1 MKKSLL
7 FALVAVA
14 MLGACNDAKTV
25 QQQSDEVATN
35 DTTEVRTV
43 ECVAS
48 GDVVYVN
55 IENVLNMSKLY
66 AKEGVALQTK
76 VEAFQQKAASAQE
89 SWAKKEQNLANEYT
103 KLQNE
108 AVKLQQDYEKGL
120 ITTLNAQ
127 KKGEELATKEQSIQ
141 SRLSTLQASAQS
153 ESEQLAQEEQVLA
166 EEQVVIMNRFNTLVR
181 KALDDINADKRYKM
195 IVDGMTVI
203 DADPSLNISDLVLAK
218 VDELYEAGAL
228 E

>member
-7 FALVAVA
+7 FALAAVA
-14 MLGACNDAKTV
+14 MLGACSDAKKIEE
-25 QQQSDEVATN
+25 QSGEATASDN
-35 DTTEVRTV
+35 TEVQTV

-48 GDVVYVN
+48 GDIVYVN
-55 IENVLNMSKLY
+55 LDNILNNSKIY
-66 AKEGVALQTK
+66 AKEGAALQAK
-76 VEAFQQKAASAQE
+76 VQTFQEKAASVQE

-108 AVKLQQDYEKGL
+108 AIKLQQDYEKGL

-127 KKGEELATKEQSIQ
+127 KKSEELATKEQSIQ
-141 SRLSTLQASAQS
+141 SRLSTLQSSAQT
-153 ESEQLAQEEQVLA
+153 EGEQLAKEEQALA
-166 EEQVVIMNRFNTLVR
+166 EEQAVIMNRFNTLVR
-181 KALDDINADKRYKM
+181 KAIDEINADKRYKM

-218 VDELYEAGAL
+218 VDELYEAGTL

>member
-14 MLGACNDAKTV
+14 MLGACSDAEKA
-25 QQQSDEVATN
+25 QQTSGEVTASDVT
-35 DTTEVRTV
+35 DVRTV

-48 GDVVYVN
+48 GDVVYVHLDS
-55 IENVLNMSKLY
+55 VLNMSKLY
-66 AKEGVALQTK
+66 ATEGTALQTK
-76 VEAFQQKAASAQE
+76 VQAFQQKAASAQE
-89 SWAKKEQNLANEYT
+89 SWAKKEQNLAAEYN

-127 KKGEELATKEQSIQ
+127 KKGEELAGKEQSIQ
-141 SRLSTLQASAQS
+141 SRLNTLQTTAQK
-153 ESEQLAQEEQVLA
+153 EGEELAKEEQALA
-166 EEQVVIMNRFNTLVR
+166 EEQVVIMNRFNALVR
-181 KALDDINADKRYKM
+181 KAIADINADKRYKM

-203 DADPSLNISDLVLAK
+203 DADPSLNISSLVLNK
-218 VDELYEAGAL
+218 VDELYEAGEL

>member
-7 FALVAVA
+7 FALVAVV
-14 MLGACNDAKTV
+14 MLGACNDTQKAQEKSGEATT
-25 QQQSDEVATN
+25 SDM
-35 DTTEVRTV
+35 TEIRTI

-48 GDVVYVN
+48 GDVVYVHLDS
-55 IENVLNMSKLY
+55 VLNMSKLY
-66 AKEGVALQTK
+66 ATEGTALQTK
-76 VEAFQQKAASAQE
+76 VQAFQQKAATAQE
-89 SWAKKEQNLANEYT
+89 SWAKKEQNLAAEYN

-127 KKGEELATKEQSIQ
+127 KKGEELSQKEQSIQ
-141 SRLSTLQASAQS
+141 SRLNTLQTSAQK
-153 ESEQLAQEEQVLA
+153 EGEELAKEEQTLA
-166 EEQVVIMNRFNTLVR
+166 EEQMVIMNRFNTLTR
-181 KALDDINADKRYKM
+181 KAIAEINADKRYKM

-203 DADPSLNISDLVLAK
+203 DADPSLNISSLVLKK
-218 VDELYEAGAL
+218 VDELYEAGEL

>member
-7 FALVAVA
+7 FALAAVA
-14 MLGACNDAKTV
+14 MLGACSDTKKV
-25 QQQSDEVATN
+25 QEQSGEATASDN
-35 DTTEVRTV
+35 TEVRTV

-55 IENVLNMSKLY
+55 LDNILNMSKLY
-66 AKEGVALQTK
+66 AKEGTALQTK
-76 VEAFQQKAASAQE
+76 VQTFQDKATSVQE

-127 KKGEELATKEQSIQ
+127 KKSEELASKEQSIQ
-141 SRLSTLQASAQS
+141 SRLSTLQSSAQS
-153 ESEQLAQEEQVLA
+153 ESEQLAKEEQALA
-166 EEQVVIMNRFNTLVR
+166 EEQAVIMNRFNTLVR
-181 KALDDINADKRYKM
+181 KALDEINADKRYKM

>member
-7 FALVAVA
+7 FALAAVA
-14 MLGACNDAKTV
+14 MLASCNNDAKTTEKKSESTA
-25 QQQSDEVATN
+25 SDL
-35 DTTEVRTV
+35 TEVRTV

-55 IENVLNMSKLY
+55 LDMVMNDSKLY
-66 AKEGVALQTK
+66 AKEGVALRTK
-76 VEAFQQKAASAQE
+76 TEAFQQKMISTQE
-89 SWAKKEQNLANEYT
+89 SWAKKEQNLANEYQ

-108 AVKLQQDYEKGL
+108 AVKLQEDYQKGL

-127 KKGEELATKEQSIQ
+127 KKSEELASKEQSIQ
-141 SRLSTLQASAQS
+141 SRLSTLQSSAQS
-153 ESEQLAQEEQVLA
+153 ESEQLAKEEQALA
-166 EEQVVIMNRFNTLVR
+166 EEQAVIMNRFNTLVR
-181 KALDDINADKRYKM
+181 KALDEINADKRYKM